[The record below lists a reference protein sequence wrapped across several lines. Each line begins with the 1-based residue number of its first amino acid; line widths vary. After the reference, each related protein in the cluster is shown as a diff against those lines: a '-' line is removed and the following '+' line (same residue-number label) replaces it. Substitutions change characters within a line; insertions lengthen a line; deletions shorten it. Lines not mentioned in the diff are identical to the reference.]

1 MSSDEEDNVRTAFKK
16 AAVSAPSKQ
25 PVGTSTNSNGP
36 AKPLAGMAVVFTGD
50 FEWDRERLVDAT
62 KKNGG

>member
-16 AAVSAPSKQ
+16 AAVSTAPQ
-25 PVGTSTNSNGP
+25 ETANNTTHSNHR
-36 AKPLAGMAVVFTGD
+36 AKPLAGMAIVFTGD
-50 FEWDRERLVDAT
+50 FECEREHLMDVT